1 MAALQNSSSEL
12 TTGLLLNKSLFEED
26 FGYGCVV
33 GLILKPHAMVRMVR
47 MESVKPGPAK
57 K

>member
-33 GLILKPHAMVRMVR
+33 GLTLKPHAMVRMVR